1 MTALGTAWDQLG
13 LEATDDPRAIRRAYT
28 RRLKTIDVD
37 ADPAAFIALRDA
49 LAWALARATAA
60 PHVEPIVEDDQDRP
74 LASLEPAPRP
84 VAVEKP
90 RPEIQ
95 FSGGDIDP
103 SNPAK
108 LNELLFGDGDA
119 GLARDQIPKLTQTIL
134 AQAANA
140 RIDKVAYIEAW
151 LAATIANA
159 IPRSDVM
166 IDPVVDHFRWA
177 GRPADWPSS
186 PAINAILSRRRDLH
200 FLAEVSEP
208 GHRLRPAYVALK
220 SKPRLR
226 AVFNRKLR
234 DSVEVLLV
242 AIRRN
247 HPGTISHFDA
257 KVLEW
262 WSPKRVRQRRN
273 TTIAVFIVGLI
284 CMARLA
290 SFLHLGPP
298 SIVSQVLPDQLVVGD
313 DVCPWR
319 SGVNGVEI
327 LFCRDAKGQLVG
339 AAPSAVSPDVTAAA
353 KAGNAAA
360 MVAVGRFYAASPSIA
375 ADGRTAATWFRKA
388 ADLGN
393 PQGML
398 ALGLLNGTHTGVQG
412 DGPNMVEAVR
422 WYQAAANKGLPQA
435 KYMLGCLYARGG
447 VLQKNDARAVALF
460 KEAADGGWT
469 PAKSAL
475 GLMYERGLGAPADQ
489 AAALSLYGEAA
500 RNGDPVGSYLL
511 AENYVRKL
519 ENSDSLD
526 QDPFANTDTEAAQS
540 PQMSAQTAGLLH
552 AAMDKG
558 MVDAMTALAVLYHKG
573 EGVDVNDR
581 YAFLL
586 LQAAAGEGKVTAMYD
601 LGVAYLTGVGVKK
614 NEAEAAEWFRAA
626 ADAGAP
632 AAIKQLETM
641 HAARQGPTAPPWPRL
656 GAGRR

>member
-13 LEATDDPRAIRRAYT
+13 LEATDDARAIRRAYA

-37 ADPAAFIALRDA
+37 ADPAAFIVLRDA
-49 LAWALARATAA
+49 LAWALAQAAAA
-60 PHVEPIVEDDQDRP
+60 PHVEPIVEGGHDTP
-74 LASLEPAPRP
+74 PPSLEPAPRP

-95 FSGGDIDP
+95 FSGADIDP
-103 SNPAK
+103 ANPAK

-119 GLARDQIPKLTQTIL
+119 RADTDQILKLTQTIL

-166 IDPVVDHFRWA
+166 IDPVVEHFYWA
-177 GRPADWPSS
+177 AGAADWPRS
-186 PAINAILSRRRDLH
+186 PAIDAILNRRRDLH

-208 GHRLRPAYVALK
+208 DHRLSPAYLALK
-220 SKPRLR
+220 SKPRFR

-234 DSVEVLLV
+234 DNVETLLV

-247 HPGTISHFDA
+247 YPGTISHFDA

-273 TTIAVFIVGLI
+273 TTIAVFVVGLI
-284 CMARLA
+284 CLARLA
-290 SFLHLGPP
+290 SLFHLGPP

-339 AAPSAVSPDVTAAA
+339 AAPSAVSPDVIAAA
-353 KAGNAAA
+353 KAGNADA
-360 MVAVGRFYAASPSIA
+360 MVAVGRFHAASPSIA
-375 ADGRTAATWFRKA
+375 TDGQAAAAWFRKA

-393 PQGML
+393 PEGML
-398 ALGLLNGTHTGVQG
+398 DLGLLNGTYGGVQG
-412 DGPNMVEAVR
+412 DGPNMAEAAR
-422 WYQAAANKGLPQA
+422 WYQAAAGKGLPQA
-435 KYMLGCLYARGG
+435 KYMLGCLYVRGG
-447 VLQKNDARAVALF
+447 VLQKDDARAVALF
-460 KEAADGGWT
+460 REAADDGWA

-475 GLMYERGLGAPADQ
+475 GLMYERGLGVPADQ
-489 AAALSLYGEAA
+489 AEALALYGEAA

-511 AENYVRKL
+511 AENYMRKM
-519 ENSDSLD
+519 ENSDPLD
-526 QDPFANTDTEAAQS
+526 QDPSAGTDPGTANS
-540 PQMSAQTAGLLH
+540 PQMRAQTAGLLH

-558 MVDAMTALAVLYHKG
+558 MVDAMPALAVLYHKG
-573 EGVDVNDR
+573 EGVDANDR

-586 LQAAAGEGKVTAMYD
+586 LQTAAGEGKVTAMYD
-601 LGVAYLTGVGVKK
+601 LGVAYLTGIGVKK
-614 NEAEAAEWFRAA
+614 NDAEAAKWFRAA

-632 AAIKQLETM
+632 AAIQQLKAM
-641 HAARQGPTAPPWPRL
+641 HLHR
-656 GAGRR
+656 